1 MSSKGSVR
9 RKTVKEI
16 LQDNKLLSEEQLQ
29 QALEESKKTG
39 EPLQSLVVRL
49 NMLSRVDLLR
59 TLSQEWGVKAV
70 NLDEIEIDPETV
82 KAIPEA
88 AARRHRAVPFVK
100 EENILFVAMSDP
112 RDFFVIEDI
121 QLRTNFEVQAY
132 LTLPEDINKV
142 LDKAYGLA
150 ESVSVEQMMSGITEA
165 SAGEDVKLEKV
176 EAKVEVTEV
185 DASAPEVEKLVNA
198 IIL

>member
-1 MSSKGSVR
+1 MGPKSSVR

-16 LQDNKLLSEEQLQ
+16 LTDNKLLTEEQIN
-29 QALEESKKTG
+29 QAQEESKKTT
-39 EPLQSLVVRL
+39 EPLQSVVVRL

-82 KAIPEA
+82 KVIPEA

-100 EENILFVAMSDP
+100 EDNVLFVAMADP

-132 LTLPEDINKV
+132 LALPEDITKV
-142 LDKAYGLA
+142 LDKSYGLA
-150 ESVSVEQMMSGITEA
+150 ASIKLDQVMGDIREAEGGDIT
-165 SAGEDVKLEKV
+165 LEKV
-176 EAKVEVTEV
+176 EEKVEV
-185 DASAPEVEKLVNA
+185 
-198 IIL
+198 